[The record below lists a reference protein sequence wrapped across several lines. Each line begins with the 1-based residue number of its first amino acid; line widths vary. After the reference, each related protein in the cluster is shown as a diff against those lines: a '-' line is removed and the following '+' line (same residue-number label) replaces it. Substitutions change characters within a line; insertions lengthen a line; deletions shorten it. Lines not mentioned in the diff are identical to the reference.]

1 MQGGFLAGSDFSGS
15 NMSHCNLQAGAIS
28 KGNFS
33 NVNFQ
38 GAKLSATSF
47 TSANLTGA
55 NLSATQMVLMDISD
69 AIPKDVNL
77 NNGSIINS
85 TFDYGDLAKTNFSQP
100 VIQGASFQYAN
111 LKDVNFDGVTLTNY
125 TFFGATTS
133 ESTFAGAKFLNTI
146 LPDGSIKTNAKV
158 QPSPATFGPPHAF
171 ITIEEIDPMFAAAN
185 QAQTSG
191 LYSYGDIVN
200 GVPLKA
206 RAQARYADLNS

>member
-15 NMSHCNLQAGAIS
+15 NMINWNLQAGAIS
-28 KGNFS
+28 KGKFS

-100 VIQGASFQYAN
+100 VI
-111 LKDVNFDGVTLTNY
+111 
-125 TFFGATTS
+125 
-133 ESTFAGAKFLNTI
+133 
-146 LPDGSIKTNAKV
+146 
-158 QPSPATFGPPHAF
+158 
-171 ITIEEIDPMFAAAN
+171 
-185 QAQTSG
+185 
-191 LYSYGDIVN
+191 
-200 GVPLKA
+200 
-206 RAQARYADLNS
+206 